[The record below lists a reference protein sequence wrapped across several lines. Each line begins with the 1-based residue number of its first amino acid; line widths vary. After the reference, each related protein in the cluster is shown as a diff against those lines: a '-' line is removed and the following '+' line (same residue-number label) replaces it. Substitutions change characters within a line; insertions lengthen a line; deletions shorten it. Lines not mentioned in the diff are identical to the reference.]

1 MNFMSV
7 KSWKR
12 GCMTDFV
19 TKAFFSVLMLN
30 IKQKTISLQ
39 SLLYKVLNVYPFI
52 LIAGYYIS
60 QFHDVLTIKGF

>member
-1 MNFMSV
+1 MHD
-7 KSWKR
+7 R
-12 GCMTDFV
+12 LRYQDL
-19 TKAFFSVLMLN
+19 FSVLMLN

-39 SLLYKVLNVYPFI
+39 SLLYKVLNVCLFI